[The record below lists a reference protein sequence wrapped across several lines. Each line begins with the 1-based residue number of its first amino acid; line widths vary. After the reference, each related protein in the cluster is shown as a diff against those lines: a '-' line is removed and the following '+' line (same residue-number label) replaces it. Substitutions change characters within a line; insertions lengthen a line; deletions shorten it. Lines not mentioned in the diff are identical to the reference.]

1 MKVMTPIA
9 WSYIRD
15 GAVPPKDLK
24 EKQIAMDKAK
34 GTYQEPGLLQK
45 LAGKFVKN

>member
-15 GAVPPKDLK
+15 GAVPPKDLNKCVCECLRSQGRCK
-24 EKQIAMDKAK
+24 ECRKYSSCKK
-34 GTYQEPGLLQK
+34 
-45 LAGKFVKN
+45 VR